1 MNVRAYTSN
10 DAEAIAALARAD
22 EELYFGHRSHVQAE
36 DVIEWLSRAKES
48 WLFEDGDRL
57 VAAGW
62 SGIWGETGTIEG
74 VVADKGQGIGSDIV
88 ARAEAF
94 LADQEIAK
102 VHAIAQEP
110 DESAR
115 VLFESRGYTEV
126 RRFYGM
132 AIELDGDPPVPVVP
146 DHLLLDDFRI
156 EEAHAFRAALNEAF
170 QDHWNWQP
178 ALSYEEW
185 WELRKNDDHSL
196 WFVVRDGDEIA
207 AAVRNEANRHGGG
220 YVGIIGVRRPWRGR
234 GLAKA
239 LLHRSFGE
247 FWKRG
252 LTRVTLGVDAE
263 SPTGATHLY
272 EAVGM
277 SVESVTIVFEK
288 PKV

>member
-1 MNVRAYTSN
+1 MNVRAYTAN
-10 DAEAIAALARAD
+10 DADALAALARAD
-22 EELYFGHRSHVQAE
+22 EELYYGRRSHVQVE
-36 DVIEWLSRAKES
+36 DVTEWLSRAKES

-57 VAAGW
+57 LAAGW
-62 SGIWGETGTIEG
+62 SGVWGETGFILG

-88 ARAEAF
+88 ARAEAL
-94 LADQEIAK
+94 LADEEIAK
-102 VHAIAQEP
+102 THAIAQEP

-115 VLFESRGYTEV
+115 TLFESRGYTEV
-126 RRFYGM
+126 RRFYDM
-132 AIELDGDPPVPVVP
+132 AIELDGEPPAPVVP
-146 DHLLLDDFRI
+146 DDLLLDDFRV
-156 EEAHAFRAALNEAF
+156 EEARAFQATLHDAF
-170 QDHWNWQP
+170 QDHWDWHGVP
-178 ALSYEEW
+178 YDEW
-185 WELRKNDDHSL
+185 WALRKSDDHSL

-220 YVGIIGVRRPWRGR
+220 YVAIIGVRRQWRGR

-247 FWKRG
+247 FWRRG

-277 SVESVTIVFEK
+277 SVESATIVFEK
-288 PKV
+288 RR